1 MAEQIPQTLHDGQA
15 EAETPAPLTRGVV
28 ELMVLLEDRLKLPVG
43 DANAGIPD
51 LDAQDAA
58 APSATKQHL
67 AGTGVF
73 QCVGQ
78 QVADHLLQQ
87 PRIAQY
93 RPRRENGGSA
103 STSCTVNTTAA
114 RSSSKTR

>member
-1 MAEQIPQTLHDGQA
+1 VAEQIPQTLHDGQA

-67 AGTGVF
+67 AGAGVF
-73 QCVGQ
+73 QRVGQ
-78 QVADHLLQQ
+78 QL
-87 PRIAQY
+87 RIIF
-93 RPRRENGGSA
+93 
-103 STSCTVNTTAA
+103 
-114 RSSSKTR
+114 SSSRGSLSIGRDGRTADRPAHPAR